1 MNDETSRTEP
11 PQRRIRSFV
20 RREGR
25 LTPGQQRALDKWL
38 PVYGLPKGDS
48 PLDFTALFNRS
59 APTVLE
65 IGFGNGETL
74 FELATRHPEWN
85 FIGLEVHRPGVGHL
99 LKLAGEAGLDNL
111 RVSDDD
117 AVEILKQRIPEQ
129 SLHRVLLY
137 FPDPWPKK
145 RHHKRRIVQPDF
157 AVLVASRLASEGEFH
172 LATDWEPYAD
182 WMLDILDEEP
192 ALDNVAGRKGFVSR
206 PDERPETKFERR
218 GQRLGHATR
227 DLVYRRK

>member
-1 MNDETSRTEP
+1 MNRTSEP
-11 PQRRIRSFV
+11 GKRRIRSFV

-38 PVYGLPKGDS
+38 PEFGLPAGEGEF
-48 PLDFTALFNRS
+48 DFEALFGRK

-65 IGFGNGETL
+65 IGFGNGDTL
-74 FELATRHPEWN
+74 FELAQRHPEWN

-99 LKLAGEAGLDNL
+99 LKQVGEAGLTNV
-111 RVSDDD
+111 RVGDDD
-117 AVEILKQRIPEQ
+117 AVEVLRHRIPAQ

-145 RHHKRRIVQPDF
+145 RHHKRRIVQADF
-157 AVLVASRLASEGEFH
+157 TQLVASRLAPGGEFH
-172 LATDWEPYAD
+172 LATDWEPYAE
-182 WMLDILDEEP
+182 WMHDVLQAES
-192 ALDNVAGRKGFVSR
+192 ALENTAADGGFVPR

-218 GQRLGHATR
+218 GHRLGHDTW
-227 DLVYRRK
+227 DLVYRRR